1 MQKESDKKNEGERA
15 RKRVNECKLKD
26 ESVCQVCVC
35 ELTVRDGERESGDLT
50 AAGGLL
56 FVGVWRLC
64 VSVLGWCCSGKEGT
78 CIFAIKLLP
87 MHSHRGA

>member
-1 MQKESDKKNEGERA
+1 MIEKKKWVENE
-15 RKRVNECKLKD
+15 
-26 ESVCQVCVC
+26 
-35 ELTVRDGERESGDLT
+35 ELTTED
-50 AAGGLL
+50 GLL
-56 FVGVWRLC
+56 FVGVCRLC